1 MKSDPSLP
9 SLAQGRLCI
18 LGAAVLWSLGGAF
31 TKVLREDT
39 SLGLNE
45 PLLPP
50 MQIAACR
57 AFFAGLALSLML
69 RRGDVS
75 FRPLAGLA
83 AMASS
88 FALMNVAIVA
98 AWSYGQSASA
108 VLLQYTA
115 PLWLY
120 LASVWLLGERAD
132 RRGAISLG
140 LGLVGIGVIVWGGWE
155 GAQMLS
161 VGLALTSGV
170 AFAGVLL
177 GLRLMRD
184 VSSRWLTVV
193 NHLFAA
199 LVLFPLWPWW
209 PWPTFGQFLVLFLY
223 GTVQMGLGYWL
234 MARGLRSVGP
244 QEAGTLTLLE
254 PALNPLWAF
263 LVSPATEQPSL
274 FTVAGGACILGAL
287 LYRYWPFRRP
297 GTPTATDPTLT
308 PSAVVAPPRVS

>member
-1 MKSDPSLP
+1 MNSDPSVP

-39 SLGLNE
+39 GLGLNT

-50 MQIAACR
+50 MQIAAGR
-57 AFFAGLALSLML
+57 AFFAGLVLSLMV
-69 RRGDVS
+69 RRADIS
-75 FRPLAGLA
+75 FRPLMLLTAI
-83 AMASS
+83 S
-88 FALMNVAIVA
+88 FAVMNLAIVS

-120 LASVWLLGERAD
+120 LASIWLLGERTD

-140 LGLVGIGVIVWGGWE
+140 LGLVGIGVIIWGGWQD
-155 GAQMLS
+155 AQMES
-161 VGLALTSGV
+161 VALALTSGV

-184 VSSRWLTVV
+184 ASSRWLTVV

-199 LVLFPLWPWW
+199 LVLLPWLPLWLM
-209 PWPTFGQFLVLFLY
+209 PTVGQFVVLFLY
-223 GTVQMGLGYWL
+223 GTVQMGLAYWL

-254 PALNPLWAF
+254 PALNPLWAY

-274 FTVAGGACILGAL
+274 FTLAGGACILGAL

-297 GTPTATDPTLT
+297 GTPTATDPTLAK
-308 PSAVVAPPRVS
+308 SDVVVSPRVP